1 MWGIRAHNT
10 GCKEFSSK
18 TGLGSGGFDVGKGRG
33 VQVGLG
39 GDVVVMEKT
48 GKVQIPFSVE
58 DQK

>member
-1 MWGIRAHNT
+1 VWGIRAHNT
-10 GCKEFSSK
+10 RGNEFKSKSDLGC
-18 TGLGSGGFDVGKGRG
+18 SGFNVGKGSG
-33 VQVGLG
+33 IQVRLG